1 MSANLRDRIAEKLF
15 RANRGYQRGANPGLS
30 RWEHLADAAVSLM
43 QEENKTLALE
53 VAAHDALIDQ
63 GITRLQLLS
72 FLRGEHSARWN
83 GTDLQWVRYRGHQVD
98 RECSPDATIIRL
110 MYTSHHT
117 GTDTATI
124 EAVPGSDVDAAT
136 ALRVIDTI
144 IDAAIAHHGPDGVA

>member
-1 MSANLRDRIAEKLF
+1 MTTLAEAWEAHVETSGVYSEEDGF
-15 RANRGYQRGANPGLS
+15 RAG
-30 RWEHLADAAVSLM
+30 WEAHERAAGG
-43 QEENKTLALE
+43 
-53 VAAHDALIDQ
+53 HDDLIDQ
-63 GITRLQLLS
+63 GVTRLQLLS

-83 GTDLQWVRYRGHQVD
+83 GGDLKWVVYRRHQID

-110 MYTSHHT
+110 AYTGHQT
-117 GTDTATI
+117 GTNTAVI

>member
-1 MSANLRDRIAEKLF
+1 MTAAIIDRVWGVVEGWLVGDIQERDAIGRLVGLRDQYNE
-15 RANRGYQRGANPGLS
+15 
-30 RWEHLADAAVSLM
+30 EADL
-43 QEENKTLALE
+43 L
-53 VAAHDALIDQ
+53 DQ

-83 GTDLQWVRYRGHQVD
+83 GGDLKWVVYRRHQID

-110 MYTSHHT
+110 AYTGHQT
-117 GTDTATI
+117 GTNTAVI